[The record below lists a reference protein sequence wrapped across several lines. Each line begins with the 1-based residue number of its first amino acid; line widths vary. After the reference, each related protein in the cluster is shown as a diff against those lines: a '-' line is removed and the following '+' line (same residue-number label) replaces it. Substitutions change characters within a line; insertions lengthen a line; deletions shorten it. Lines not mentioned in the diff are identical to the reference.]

1 MLAAAFPVAVATHG
15 ESFVKSGT
23 IVTVV
28 PFISGTTRISCDEPT
43 GLDGPNPDSD
53 WYEIPSEF
61 RNHTFRFQSASTL
74 DGDFMFFNAND
85 KENVGALDLPSCWG
99 GYNGTGDGGIGVW
112 AYGVVPANATHVNI
126 WGDLGFGD
134 YKLEIPHPGCSA
146 APNCPPPSAPD

>member
-15 ESFVKSGT
+15 KSFERSGT
-23 IVTVV
+23 TVTVV
-28 PFISGTTRISCDEPT
+28 PFISGSTRTSCDDSTSEVSE
-43 GLDGPNPDSD
+43 NPDSD
-53 WYEIPSEF
+53 WYQIPSEF
-61 RNHTFRFQSASTL
+61 QDHTFRFQVDSTL
-74 DGDFMFFNAND
+74 DGDFMFFNADD
-85 KENVGALDLPSCWG
+85 KDDTGDCWA

-134 YKLEIPHPGCSA
+134 YKLEIPHPDCEA